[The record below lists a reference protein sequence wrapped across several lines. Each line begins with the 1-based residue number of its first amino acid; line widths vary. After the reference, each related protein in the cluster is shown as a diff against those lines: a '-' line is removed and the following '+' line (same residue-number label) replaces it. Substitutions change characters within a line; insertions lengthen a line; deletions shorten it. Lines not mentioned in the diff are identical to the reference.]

1 MTSQQLNQKFGP
13 TTGVQPHGHLAPISM
28 NYGLPNFQNSKVSH
42 KAFGTVKSFSA
53 NTNVGL
59 IRQYNEDRIAIILN
73 VIHPVGKV
81 PVVQNWPN
89 I

>member
-1 MTSQQLNQKFGP
+1 
-13 TTGVQPHGHLAPISM
+13 VR
-28 NYGLPNFQNSKVSH
+28 
-42 KAFGTVKSFSA
+42 SFSA

-73 VIHPVGKV
+73 VIHPLNKL
-81 PVVQNWPN
+81 PVVSNWPN